1 MDRWS
6 APLLMSD
13 GHLPEVHL
21 GVAPSLAPL
30 ALDARAGGP
39 APGASLMRGTETT
52 RLTNRRLDALG
63 LPDATDVLVRAG
75 TGPDLGL
82 GVAVGGEW
90 GLEGRP
96 AARGPGVLLLA
107 DGSRFT
113 GELWGGVGLGS
124 GELVFT
130 TGMAGY
136 QESLTDPS
144 FAGQVLTFT
153 WPILGSY
160 GIHAGMSES
169 GSVWP
174 RGVIAR
180 EVVREADHR
189 DSIADV
195 EALLVAHGV
204 PGLRTVDTRELTLR
218 VRQHGVLLCAF
229 GPVERE
235 EEVTRLLET
244 MVDPST
250 TDLMAEVVIDELRL
264 LPALASDA
272 EVPRLAVLDCGIKH
286 NILRQVARHFEPVW
300 VPPATPF
307 DVLVDEWKVDALFA
321 SNGPGNPA
329 HRGAALQ
336 ARHTIAEALDAGMPT
351 MGICMG
357 HQLLGLATGA
367 ATYKL
372 RYGHRGANQPVV
384 DLVSGRVA
392 ITSQNHGFAVAEPG
406 DREPPAAHPA
416 WRGELEGEDL
426 VGVEVKARHVNAND
440 RTLEGLDVIG
450 RPAFSIQFHPE
461 AAPGPHDAQP
471 LFARFASTVNSR
483 LDGRPRRFQDPD

>member
-1 MDRWS
+1 
-6 APLLMSD
+6 MSD
-13 GHLPEVHL
+13 GNDGAASATTAASV
-21 GVAPSLAPL
+21 SLQEDIA
-30 ALDARAGGP
+30 
-39 APGASLMRGTETT
+39 
-52 RLTNRRLDALG
+52 RRLIGGEEIRFTSRRVPALG
-63 LPDATDVLVRAG
+63 LPDATDPL
-75 TGPDLGL
+75 TSSQWTDQ
-82 GVAVGGEW
+82 
-90 GLEGRP
+90 RP
-96 AARGPGVLLLA
+96 TPARGPGVLLLA
-107 DGSRFT
+107 DGSRYE
-113 GELWGGVGLGS
+113 GRLWGAQGLGS

-174 RGVIAR
+174 RGVICR
-180 EVVREADHR
+180 QVIETPDHR
-189 DSIADV
+189 DSIAPV
-195 EALLVAHGV
+195 EDLLLAHGV
-204 PGLRTVDTRELTLR
+204 PALEAVDTRALTLT

-229 GPVERE
+229 GPLEQE
-235 EEVTRLLET
+235 DEVARLLERL
-244 MVDPST
+244 VDPST
-250 TDLMAEVVIDELRL
+250 TDLVAEVAIDERRL
-264 LPALASDA
+264 LPSLAGEDA
-272 EVPRLAVLDCGIKH
+272 PRLAVLDCGIKQ
-286 NILRQVARHFEPVW
+286 NILRQLSRHFEPVW
-300 VPPATPF
+300 LPPSTPF
-307 DVLVDEWKVDALFA
+307 DTLVDEMQVDALFV
-321 SNGPGNPA
+321 SNGPGDPA

-336 ARHTIAEALDAGMPT
+336 ARHTIAEALDAGLPT
-351 MGICMG
+351 MGICLG

-384 DLVSGRVA
+384 DLVSGRVS

-406 DREPPAAHPA
+406 EREPPAAHPS
-416 WRGELEGEDL
+416 WSGDLDGEDL

-483 LDGRPRRFQDPD
+483 LDGAPRRFRDLS